1 MHQATLNCKLQN
13 AICTSRSMASILSL
27 TDDCL
32 FKIVSYI
39 DDPGSFHSFILT
51 CRRFPQVTRKA
62 NSILHTNLLKA
73 KAEFF
78 IKSYIVH
85 DIGEAGDDFDKF
97 DKLRNLLY
105 ESAQLIAARGVLTY
119 DRVMD
124 VWQRNGPVAAKLFT
138 WIRNQIS
145 SVDYSCKRQS
155 VTLYLPKC
163 ELSMVINC
171 SFYRE
176 DLKISVTCGDIC
188 RNSEV
193 WKRYSPEDY
202 LSWKKEEVTRAVQPM
217 KAVIDILQG
226 ELGETVPSITH
237 HFFLWLCF
245 YFPDMSN
252 LLGANRLSFKDTARN
267 MKPTVASVQS
277 AIDQCQMDQQFE
289 AGLQNLVSGWESD
302 EKHDSVNSKII
313 AEMIRL
319 LSQRSEA
326 KILEN
331 LLTNASR
338 FWDMYDSDISHVF
351 GMTKLPK
358 LLQLDLLQQT
368 SITEST
374 YHHVNTSDRYVESK
388 VYFACPGGEVM
399 KVCGWIV
406 GCNNQDGMLDI
417 PYSDLKIEFTLPNG
431 TMLKSESENEFFSDD
446 PLETENPSPVTKLL
460 LEAFSQ
466 NIQGQ
471 NLPVEVDNR
480 FSAIYFLTALGFL
493 FCMDTEHRLIPPLS
507 DEEWFSDFDES

>member
-1 MHQATLNCKLQN
+1 
-13 AICTSRSMASILSL
+13 
-27 TDDCL
+27 
-32 FKIVSYI
+32 
-39 DDPGSFHSFILT
+39 
-51 CRRFPQVTRKA
+51 
-62 NSILHTNLLKA
+62 
-73 KAEFF
+73 
-78 IKSYIVH
+78 
-85 DIGEAGDDFDKF
+85 
-97 DKLRNLLY
+97 
-105 ESAQLIAARGVLTY
+105 
-119 DRVMD
+119 
-124 VWQRNGPVAAKLFT
+124 
-138 WIRNQIS
+138 
-145 SVDYSCKRQS
+145 
-155 VTLYLPKC
+155 
-163 ELSMVINC
+163 
-171 SFYRE
+171 
-176 DLKISVTCGDIC
+176 
-188 RNSEV
+188 
-193 WKRYSPEDY
+193 
-202 LSWKKEEVTRAVQPM
+202 M

-245 YFPDMSN
+245 YFPDTSN
-252 LLGANRLSFKDTARN
+252 LLGPNRLTFKDTARN
-267 MKPTVASVQS
+267 MKPTVASVHS

-302 EKHDSVNSKII
+302 EEHDSVNSKMI
-313 AEMIRL
+313 AEMVRL

-368 SITEST
+368 SIAEST

-388 VYFACPGGEVM
+388 VYFACPGGQVM

-417 PYSDLKIEFTLPNG
+417 PYSELKIEFTLPDG
-431 TMLKSESENEFFSDD
+431 TMLKSESENEYFSDD
-446 PLETENPSPVTKLL
+446 PLETENLSPVTKLL

-471 NLPVEVDNR
+471 ELPLEVDNR

-507 DEEWFSDFDES
+507 DEEWSSEFDES

>member
-13 AICTSRSMASILSL
+13 AVCASRSMVSILSL

-39 DDPGSFHSFILT
+39 DHPGSFHSFILT
-51 CRRFPQVTRKA
+51 CSRFSQVTRKA
-62 NSILHTNLLKA
+62 KSILHTNLLRA

-78 IKSYIVH
+78 IKSYIVY
-85 DIGEAGDDFDKF
+85 DIGETANECDKF
-97 DKLRNLLY
+97 DKLENFLH
-105 ESAQLIAARGVLTY
+105 ESAKLVAAKEVLTY

-124 VWQRNGPVAAKLFT
+124 VWQRNGPVAAKVFT
-138 WIRNQIS
+138 WVRNQIS
-145 SVDYSCKRQS
+145 SVDFFCKRQS
-155 VTLYLPKC
+155 VSLYLPKC

-176 DLKISVTCGDIC
+176 DLNISVTFGDIC
-188 RNSEV
+188 LNSEV
-193 WKRYSPEDY
+193 WNRYSPQDY

-252 LLGANRLSFKDTARN
+252 LLGPNRLSFKDTARN
-267 MKPTVASVQS
+267 MKPTVASIQS

-302 EKHDSVNSKII
+302 EEHDSVNSKMI
-313 AEMIRL
+313 AEMVRL

-338 FWDMYDSDISHVF
+338 FWVMYDSDISHVF

-358 LLQLDLLQQT
+358 RLQLDLLRQA
-368 SITEST
+368 SIAEST
-374 YHHVNTSDRYVESK
+374 YHRVNTSDR
-388 VYFACPGGEVM
+388 
-399 KVCGWIV
+399 
-406 GCNNQDGMLDI
+406 
-417 PYSDLKIEFTLPNG
+417 
-431 TMLKSESENEFFSDD
+431 
-446 PLETENPSPVTKLL
+446 
-460 LEAFSQ
+460 
-466 NIQGQ
+466 
-471 NLPVEVDNR
+471 
-480 FSAIYFLTALGFL
+480 
-493 FCMDTEHRLIPPLS
+493 
-507 DEEWFSDFDES
+507 

>member
-13 AICTSRSMASILSL
+13 AVCASRGMASILSL

-39 DDPGSFHSFILT
+39 DHPGSFHSFILT
-51 CRRFPQVTRKA
+51 CGRFSQVTRKA
-62 NSILHTNLLKA
+62 NSILHTNLLRA

-78 IKSYIVH
+78 IKSYIVY
-85 DIGEAGDDFDKF
+85 DIGETANEFDKF
-97 DKLRNLLY
+97 DKLQNFLH
-105 ESAQLIAARGVLTY
+105 ESAQLIAAKEVLTY

-138 WIRNQIS
+138 WVRNQIS
-145 SVDYSCKRQS
+145 SVDFFCKRQS

-163 ELSMVINC
+163 ELSMVI
-171 SFYRE
+171 SGLFYCE
-176 DLKISVTCGDIC
+176 HLKIWVTCGDIN

-193 WKRYSPEDY
+193 WGRYSPEDY
-202 LSWKKEEVTRAVQPM
+202 LSWKKEEVAHAVQPM
-217 KAVIDILQG
+217 KAVIDILQE
-226 ELGETVPSITH
+226 ELGETVPSMTH

-245 YFPDMSN
+245 FFPDMSN
-252 LLGANRLSFKDTARN
+252 LLGENRLSFKDATRN

-302 EKHDSVNSKII
+302 EEHDSVNSKMI
-313 AEMIRL
+313 AEMVRL

-326 KILEN
+326 KVLEN

-338 FWDMYDSDISHVF
+338 FWNMYDSDISHVF
-351 GMTKLPK
+351 GMTKLLK
-358 LLQLDLLQQT
+358 RLQLDLLQQT

-388 VYFACPGGEVM
+388 VYFSCPGGQVM

-406 GCNNQDGMLDI
+406 GCSYQEGMLYI
-417 PYSDLKIEFTLPNG
+417 PYSDLKIEFTLPDG

-446 PLETENPSPVTKLL
+446 PLETENLSPVTKLL

-471 NLPVEVDNR
+471 EVPLEVDNR

-507 DEEWFSDFDES
+507 DEEWSSEFDES

>member
-1 MHQATLNCKLQN
+1 M
-13 AICTSRSMASILSL
+13 
-27 TDDCL
+27 
-32 FKIVSYI
+32 
-39 DDPGSFHSFILT
+39 
-51 CRRFPQVTRKA
+51 
-62 NSILHTNLLKA
+62 
-73 KAEFF
+73 
-78 IKSYIVH
+78 
-85 DIGEAGDDFDKF
+85 
-97 DKLRNLLY
+97 
-105 ESAQLIAARGVLTY
+105 
-119 DRVMD
+119 
-124 VWQRNGPVAAKLFT
+124 
-138 WIRNQIS
+138 
-145 SVDYSCKRQS
+145 
-155 VTLYLPKC
+155 
-163 ELSMVINC
+163 
-171 SFYRE
+171 
-176 DLKISVTCGDIC
+176 
-188 RNSEV
+188 
-193 WKRYSPEDY
+193 
-202 LSWKKEEVTRAVQPM
+202 SWKKEEVTRAVQPM

-267 MKPTVASVQS
+267 MKPTVASVQL
-277 AIDQCQMDQQFE
+277 AIDRCQMDQQFE

-302 EKHDSVNSKII
+302 EEHDSVNSKMI
-313 AEMIRL
+313 AEMVRL
-319 LSQRSEA
+319 LSHRSEA

-338 FWDMYDSDISHVF
+338 FWDMYYSDISHVF

-358 LLQLDLLQQT
+358 RLQLDLLQQT

-388 VYFACPGGEVM
+388 VYFSCPGGQVM

-406 GCNNQDGMLDI
+406 GCNYQEGMLYI
-417 PYSDLKIEFTLPNG
+417 PYSDLKIEFTLPDG

-446 PLETENPSPVTKLL
+446 PLETENLSPVTKLL

-471 NLPVEVDNR
+471 EVPLEVDNR

-507 DEEWFSDFDES
+507 DEEWSSEFDES

>member
-13 AICTSRSMASILSL
+13 AICASRNMASILSL

-51 CRRFPQVTRKA
+51 CRRFPQVTGKA

-73 KAEFF
+73 KGY
-78 IKSYIVH
+78 KSYIVH
-85 DIGEAGDDFDKF
+85 DIGKAGDDFDKF
-97 DKLRNLLY
+97 DKLRNLY
-105 ESAQLIAARGVLTY
+105 ESAQLTEARGVLTY

-124 VWQRNGPVAAKLFT
+124 VWQRNGPVAAKFFT

-155 VTLYLPKC
+155 VTVYLPKC

-176 DLKISVTCGDIC
+176 NLHISVRCGDIC

-193 WKRYSPEDY
+193 WNRYSPEDY
-202 LSWKKEEVTRAVQPM
+202 LSWKKEEVIHAVQPM

-245 YFPDMSN
+245 FFPDMSN
-252 LLGANRLSFKDTARN
+252 LLGENRLSFKDATRN

-302 EKHDSVNSKII
+302 EERDSVNSKMI
-313 AEMIRL
+313 AEMVRL

-338 FWDMYDSDISHVF
+338 FWDMYDGTISHVF

-358 LLQLDLLQQT
+358 RLQLDLLQQT
-368 SITEST
+368 SIAESN

-388 VYFACPGGEVM
+388 VYFACPGDQVM

-417 PYSDLKIEFTLPNG
+417 PYSDLKIEFTLPDG
-431 TMLKSESENEFFSDD
+431 TMLKSESENKFFSDD
-446 PLETENPSPVTKLL
+446 PLETENLSSVTKLL

-466 NIQGQ
+466 NIYGLE
-471 NLPVEVDNR
+471 LPLEVDNR

-493 FCMDTEHRLIPPLS
+493 FCMDTEHRLIPALS
-507 DEEWFSDFDES
+507 DEEWSSEFDES